1 VRWVEVVEVETGP
14 AVGLAGAVDVV
25 QAGWAAPR
33 LPDRAVTVSARA
45 VGTASRTRWVCPATR
60 KSAQNAVHR

>member
-14 AVGLAGAVDVV
+14 AVGLGGAVDVV

-33 LPDRAVTVSARA
+33 LPDRAGTVSAP
-45 VGTASRTRWVCPATR
+45 VVDTAKRTW
-60 KSAQNAVHR
+60 